1 LDDLTISALVATGS
15 AVAVALIFLVVGR
28 RQRARSRAL
37 DEYCRLHGYA
47 LRAESG
53 PREKRLSIMADS
65 WSLTTRMRG
74 SVNESTSG
82 SSEWSRE
89 TVWEDAKPAPDR
101 PSFALMAPAPSADWD
116 TLPVWAREL
125 ALKVL
130 GCELPGAQD
139 ALNSARILQHETIR
153 CLVFESEPTATE
165 GMIRRLLPH
174 LVDWPADA
182 VLYMACSPAGAR
194 LRVVNLFA
202 DSPAMVE
209 RIIAVGMV
217 LRS

>member
-1 LDDLTISALVATGS
+1 VTI
-15 AVAVALIFLVVGR
+15 IFLIVGR
-28 RQRARSRAL
+28 RQRVRIRML
-37 DEYCRLHGYA
+37 HEYCRLHGYA

-89 TVWEDAKPAPDR
+89 TVWEDAKPAPDW

-125 ALKVL
+125 VLKALA
-130 GCELPGAQD
+130 CELPGVQD
-139 ALNSARILQHETIR
+139 ALKFARIMQHATIR
-153 CLVFESEPTATE
+153 CLVFESAPPAAE
-165 GMIRRLLPH
+165 GVICRLLPH

-182 VLYMACSPAGAR
+182 VLYIACSPAGAR
-194 LRVVNLFA
+194 LRIVNLFA

-209 RIIAVGMV
+209 RIIAVGMA